1 MEQTSKVHLQNKA
14 AEMLVCLEFVKMNIK
29 STGEI
34 GRIANGKNKIS
45 KKFLLFNKIFSL
57 SVIFAFFI
65 LMLYILL

>member
-14 AEMLVCLEFVKMNIK
+14 HEMLVCLEFVKMNIK
-29 STGEI
+29 STGEM

-57 SVIFAFFI
+57 SVISAFFI
-65 LMLYILL
+65 LMIYTLL